1 MSVAKLRDEQD
12 DAKQARRHQAQANQ
26 GLIELLNSW
35 ANPTDEER
43 QEQAETW
50 EYLKRA
56 IDEDRPDGAKLYA

>member
-1 MSVAKLRDEQD
+1 MTPNRLVATRL
-12 DAKQARRHQAQANQ
+12 KQIRASF
-26 GLIELLNSW
+26 ELLNSW